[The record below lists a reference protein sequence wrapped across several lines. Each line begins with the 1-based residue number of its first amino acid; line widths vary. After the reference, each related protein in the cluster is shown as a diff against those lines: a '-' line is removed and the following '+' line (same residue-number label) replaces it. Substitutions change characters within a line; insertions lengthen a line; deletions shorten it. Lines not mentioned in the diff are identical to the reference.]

1 MTREKRAGRNTV
13 AAKKKKKKYR
23 GFWIFVK
30 VQFVLSLLVLGGLGY
45 YVLDGYASEVNSIR
59 KEADSLV
66 RNSTEETFR
75 RYRTSVVYAADGSVI
90 SRLNDQG
97 ASYYLKRDEIPQ
109 SVIDAVVCM
118 EDQRFYQHRGV
129 DFRALVRAA
138 KSLIENRKITQG
150 GSTITMQ
157 LARNVFLTQEKT
169 WQRKVE
175 EIFIAQNLE
184 KKYTKDQILEF
195 YLNNIYY
202 GNGYYGIGAAG
213 SGYFDSEVGD
223 LDLSQIAF
231 LCAVPNNP
239 TVYDPVTHMDHAVER
254 RDRILGKMRD
264 DGKITQMA
272 YAAAVAENITLKRP
286 EAMEKNN
293 YVETYAYYCATRALM
308 EQEGFVFRYQFATED
323 EREAYEQ
330 AYSESYSECQKQLYT
345 EGYQIYTSFDLQ
357 LQEELQAAVDDT
369 LSGFTEKNDE
379 GVYDLQGAAV
389 CIDNDSGYVRAM
401 VGGRE
406 QDFDGYTLNRAYQS
420 YRQPGSAIKPLTVY
434 TPSFERNYTPESIV
448 VDEPVEDGPK
458 NANGTYLGN
467 VTVRTAVEKSINTI
481 AWKLYEE
488 LTPQVGLSY
497 LENMHFSR
505 LDAADYVPATALG
518 GFTNGVSPLEMAA
531 GYAALANDGMYREPT
546 CIMRITDD
554 TGAEVYLAAQ
564 EGQEVYRQNAA
575 RMMTD
580 VLKGVFINGTG
591 RGLGL
596 SDMPCAGK
604 TGTTN
609 DHKDGWLV
617 GYTRYYTTSVWVGY
631 DMPKEMDS
639 LMGNTY
645 PGKIW
650 QTFMEQAH
658 EGLEWLDFLPYT
670 QIPDASSG
678 EMEAEDAATDE
689 GNAQGETPAENGD
702 TPQENVTDT
711 PDTPQGSATD
721 VPSSSQENGQGISDT
736 PDATQEQPSDAPQQ
750 NTTGTSQENASDVSQ
765 ENAAQS
771 SGENAAQSSGEN
783 ASDTPQETAP
793 GAP

>member
-45 YVLDGYASEVNSIR
+45 YVLGGYASEVGSIR
-59 KEADSLV
+59 NEADSLV

-90 SRLNDQG
+90 SKLNDQG

-109 SVIDAVVCM
+109 PVIDAVVCM

-129 DFRALVRAA
+129 DFRALVRA
-138 KSLIENRKITQG
+138 KSLLENRKITQG

-231 LCAVPNNP
+231 LCAIPNNP

-308 EQEGFVFRYQFATED
+308 EQAGFVFQYQFATEG

-369 LSGFTEKNDE
+369 LSAFTEKNDE

>member
-1 MTREKRAGRNTV
+1 M
-13 AAKKKKKKYR
+13 
-23 GFWIFVK
+23 
-30 VQFVLSLLVLGGLGY
+30 
-45 YVLDGYASEVNSIR
+45 
-59 KEADSLV
+59 
-66 RNSTEETFR
+66 
-75 RYRTSVVYAADGSVI
+75 
-90 SRLNDQG
+90 
-97 ASYYLKRDEIPQ
+97 
-109 SVIDAVVCM
+109 
-118 EDQRFYQHRGV
+118 HRIW
-129 DFRALVRAA
+129 R
-138 KSLIENRKITQG
+138 
-150 GSTITMQ
+150 
-157 LARNVFLTQEKT
+157 
-169 WQRKVE
+169 
-175 EIFIAQNLE
+175 

-213 SGYFDSEVGD
+213 RGYFDSGVDE

-231 LCAVPNNP
+231 LCAIPNNP
-239 TVYDPVTHMDHAVER
+239 TVYDPVTHMDHAIER

-272 YAAAVAENITLKRP
+272 YAAAVMENITLKRP

-308 EQEGFVFRYQFATED
+308 EQAGFVFQYQFATED
-323 EREAYEQ
+323 EREAYER
-330 AYSESYSECQKQLYT
+330 AYSESYSDCQKRLYT

-357 LQEELQAAVDDT
+357 LQEELQVAVDDT

-389 CIDNDSGYVRAM
+389 CIDNDNGYVRAM

-458 NANGTYLGN
+458 KCERYLPWKCDGAH
-467 VTVRTAVEKSINTI
+467 RSRKKSINTI

-645 PGKIW
+645 PGKKSGRHLWSRRMRDWNGWI
-650 QTFMEQAH
+650 FCPIRRFRM
-658 EGLEWLDFLPYT
+658 LLPGRWK
-670 QIPDASSG
+670 QRMQRRMR
-678 EMEAEDAATDE
+678 EMHR
-689 GNAQGETPAENGD
+689 GNAGGEWRHTAGECDGYTGHATGKCDGCSVIFTGKRAGDIGYAGCHTGTAVRRSAAEYNR
-702 TPQENVTDT
+702 NVTGKCIRRIAGKM
-711 PDTPQGSATD
+711 QRSHLGKMQRSH
-721 VPSSSQENGQGISDT
+721 
-736 PDATQEQPSDAPQQ
+736 
-750 NTTGTSQENASDVSQ
+750 
-765 ENAAQS
+765 
-771 SGENAAQSSGEN
+771 
-783 ASDTPQETAP
+783 P
-793 GAP
+793 GRMLRIRRRIQRPGHLKRIHLNIDR

>member
-1 MTREKRAGRNTV
+1 
-13 AAKKKKKKYR
+13 
-23 GFWIFVK
+23 
-30 VQFVLSLLVLGGLGY
+30 
-45 YVLDGYASEVNSIR
+45 
-59 KEADSLV
+59 
-66 RNSTEETFR
+66 
-75 RYRTSVVYAADGSVI
+75 
-90 SRLNDQG
+90 
-97 ASYYLKRDEIPQ
+97 
-109 SVIDAVVCM
+109 
-118 EDQRFYQHRGV
+118 
-129 DFRALVRAA
+129 
-138 KSLIENRKITQG
+138 
-150 GSTITMQ
+150 
-157 LARNVFLTQEKT
+157 
-169 WQRKVE
+169 
-175 EIFIAQNLE
+175 
-184 KKYTKDQILEF
+184 
-195 YLNNIYY
+195 
-202 GNGYYGIGAAG
+202 
-213 SGYFDSEVGD
+213 
-223 LDLSQIAF
+223 
-231 LCAVPNNP
+231 
-239 TVYDPVTHMDHAVER
+239 
-254 RDRILGKMRD
+254 
-264 DGKITQMA
+264 
-272 YAAAVAENITLKRP
+272 
-286 EAMEKNN
+286 
-293 YVETYAYYCATRALM
+293 M
-308 EQEGFVFRYQFATED
+308 EQAGFVFQYQFATED

-357 LQEELQAAVDDT
+357 LQEGLQAAVDDT

-389 CIDNDSGYVRAM
+389 CIDNDNGYVRAM

-736 PDATQEQPSDAPQQ
+736 PDATQEQPSDASQQ
-750 NTTGTSQENASDVSQ
+750 NTTGTSQENASD
-765 ENAAQS
+765 AAQ
-771 SGENAAQSSGEN
+771 ENAAQSSGEN

-793 GAP
+793 EAP

>member
-1 MTREKRAGRNTV
+1 MSWRTVVISKRSKLDMRTGYLVVRTEDDVKRINLDEISVLIIENSAVSITGCLIVAMSEKKIKVIFCDEKRNP
-13 AAKKKKKKYR
+13 
-23 GFWIFVK
+23 
-30 VQFVLSLLVLGGLGY
+30 SCELV
-45 YVLDGYASEVNSIR
+45 S
-59 KEADSLV
+59 
-66 RNSTEETFR
+66 
-75 RYRTSVVYAADGSVI
+75 
-90 SRLNDQG
+90 
-97 ASYYLKRDEIPQ
+97 
-109 SVIDAVVCM
+109 
-118 EDQRFYQHRGV
+118 
-129 DFRALVRAA
+129 
-138 KSLIENRKITQG
+138 
-150 GSTITMQ
+150 
-157 LARNVFLTQEKT
+157 
-169 WQRKVE
+169 
-175 EIFIAQNLE
+175 
-184 KKYTKDQILEF
+184 
-195 YLNNIYY
+195 YY

-213 SGYFDSEVGD
+213 RGYFDSGVDE

-231 LCAVPNNP
+231 LCAIPNNP
-239 TVYDPVTHMDHAVER
+239 TVYDPVTHMDHAIER

-272 YAAAVAENITLKRP
+272 YAAAVVENITLKRP

-308 EQEGFVFRYQFATED
+308 EQAGFVFQYQFATED
-323 EREAYEQ
+323 EREAYER
-330 AYSESYSECQKQLYT
+330 AYSESYSDCQKRLYT

-357 LQEELQAAVDDT
+357 LQEELQVAVDDT

-389 CIDNDSGYVRAM
+389 CIDNDNGYVRAM

>member
-1 MTREKRAGRNTV
+1 M

-45 YVLDGYASEVNSIR
+45 YVLGGYASEVSSIH

-90 SRLNDQG
+90 SKLNDQG

-175 EIFIAQNLE
+175 EIFIAQ
-184 KKYTKDQILEF
+184 ILEF

-231 LCAVPNNP
+231 LCAIPNNP

-308 EQEGFVFRYQFATED
+308 EQAGFVFQYQFATEG

-369 LSGFTEKNDE
+369 LSAFTEKNDE

-389 CIDNDSGYVRAM
+389 CIDNDNGYVRAM

-531 GYAALANDGMYREPT
+531 GYAALANDGVYREPT
-546 CIMRITDD
+546 CIMRITGDD
-554 TGAEVYLAAQ
+554 GADVYLAAQ

-580 VLKGVFINGTG
+580 VLKGVFTNGTG

-609 DHKDGWLV
+609 DHKDGWLA

-678 EMEAEDAATDE
+678 GTDAEDAATDE
-689 GNAQGETPAENGD
+689 GNAQEETPAESGD

-711 PDTPQGSATD
+711 SDTPQGSATD
-721 VPSSSQENGQGISDT
+721 APSSSQENGQGISDT

-750 NTTGTSQENASDVSQ
+750 NTTGTSQENASDAAQ
-765 ENAAQS
+765 ENTAQP
-771 SGENAAQSSGEN
+771 SGEN
-783 ASDTPQETAP
+783 ASDMPQETAP

>member
-1 MTREKRAGRNTV
+1 M
-13 AAKKKKKKYR
+13 
-23 GFWIFVK
+23 
-30 VQFVLSLLVLGGLGY
+30 
-45 YVLDGYASEVNSIR
+45 
-59 KEADSLV
+59 
-66 RNSTEETFR
+66 
-75 RYRTSVVYAADGSVI
+75 
-90 SRLNDQG
+90 
-97 ASYYLKRDEIPQ
+97 
-109 SVIDAVVCM
+109 
-118 EDQRFYQHRGV
+118 
-129 DFRALVRAA
+129 
-138 KSLIENRKITQG
+138 
-150 GSTITMQ
+150 
-157 LARNVFLTQEKT
+157 
-169 WQRKVE
+169 E

-308 EQEGFVFRYQFATED
+308 EHTGFVFQYQFATEG

-369 LSGFTEKNDE
+369 LSAFTEKNDE

-531 GYAALANDGMYREPT
+531 GYAALANDGVYREPT
-546 CIMRITDD
+546 CIMRITGDD
-554 TGAEVYLAAQ
+554 GADVYLAAQ

-580 VLKGVFINGTG
+580 VLKGVLPTV
-591 RGLGL
+591 RGADWDFQICRAPERRERPTTTRTAGWSAIRDITRPACGL
-596 SDMPCAGK
+596 
-604 TGTTN
+604 
-609 DHKDGWLV
+609 
-617 GYTRYYTTSVWVGY
+617 
-631 DMPKEMDS
+631 
-639 LMGNTY
+639 
-645 PGKIW
+645 
-650 QTFMEQAH
+650 
-658 EGLEWLDFLPYT
+658 
-670 QIPDASSG
+670 
-678 EMEAEDAATDE
+678 
-689 GNAQGETPAENGD
+689 D
-702 TPQENVTDT
+702 TICQKRW
-711 PDTPQGSATD
+711 
-721 VPSSSQENGQGISDT
+721 
-736 PDATQEQPSDAPQQ
+736 
-750 NTTGTSQENASDVSQ
+750 
-765 ENAAQS
+765 
-771 SGENAAQSSGEN
+771 
-783 ASDTPQETAP
+783 TA
-793 GAP
+793 

>member
-1 MTREKRAGRNTV
+1 M
-13 AAKKKKKKYR
+13 KK
-23 GFWIFVK
+23 
-30 VQFVLSLLVLGGLGY
+30 
-45 YVLDGYASEVNSIR
+45 E
-59 KEADSLV
+59 
-66 RNSTEETFR
+66 
-75 RYRTSVVYAADGSVI
+75 
-90 SRLNDQG
+90 
-97 ASYYLKRDEIPQ
+97 
-109 SVIDAVVCM
+109 
-118 EDQRFYQHRGV
+118 
-129 DFRALVRAA
+129 
-138 KSLIENRKITQG
+138 
-150 GSTITMQ
+150 
-157 LARNVFLTQEKT
+157 
-169 WQRKVE
+169 
-175 EIFIAQNLE
+175 
-184 KKYTKDQILEF
+184 
-195 YLNNIYY
+195 
-202 GNGYYGIGAAG
+202 
-213 SGYFDSEVGD
+213 
-223 LDLSQIAF
+223 
-231 LCAVPNNP
+231 
-239 TVYDPVTHMDHAVER
+239 
-254 RDRILGKMRD
+254 
-264 DGKITQMA
+264 
-272 YAAAVAENITLKRP
+272 
-286 EAMEKNN
+286 
-293 YVETYAYYCATRALM
+293 
-308 EQEGFVFRYQFATED
+308 
-323 EREAYEQ
+323 
-330 AYSESYSECQKQLYT
+330 
-345 EGYQIYTSFDLQ
+345 
-357 LQEELQAAVDDT
+357 LQEAVDDT
-369 LSGFTEKNDE
+369 LSAFTEKNDE

-488 LTPQVGLSY
+488 LTQQVGLSY

-736 PDATQEQPSDAPQQ
+736 PDATQEQPSDASQQ
-750 NTTGTSQENASDVSQ
+750 NTTGTSQENTSD
-765 ENAAQS
+765 AAQ
-771 SGENAAQSSGEN
+771 ENAAQSSGEN

>member
-1 MTREKRAGRNTV
+1 MQSGAGRHSVTREKRAGRNTV

-45 YVLDGYASEVNSIR
+45 YVLGGYASEVSSIR

-97 ASYYLKRDEIPQ
+97 ASCYLKREIPQ
-109 SVIDAVVCM
+109 PVIDAVVCM

-138 KSLIENRKITQG
+138 KSLLENRKITQG

-213 SGYFDSEVGD
+213 RGYFDSEVGE

-389 CIDNDSGYVRAM
+389 CIDNDNGYVRAM

-488 LTPQVGLSY
+488 LTPQAGLSY

-531 GYAALANDGMYREPT
+531 GYAALANDGVYREPT
-546 CIMRITDD
+546 CIMRITGDD
-554 TGAEVYLAAQ
+554 GADVYLAAQ

-580 VLKGVFINGTG
+580 VLKGVFTNGTG

-609 DHKDGWLV
+609 DHKDGWLA

-689 GNAQGETPAENGD
+689 GNAQEETPAENGD

-711 PDTPQGSATD
+711 SDTPQGSATD
-721 VPSSSQENGQGISDT
+721 APSSSQENGQGISDT

-765 ENAAQS
+765 ENTAQP
-771 SGENAAQSSGEN
+771 SGEN

-793 GAP
+793 EAP